1 MSNDTVSTNDDS
13 IENQNPSADTFLLN
27 LPYDD
32 AEDIFDVRHNLPA
45 EVSDATTPERALA
58 AQLLRVEQDRMQQCA
73 DAIAKVD
80 GFTFDSIIAFSSLKP
95 VPSTF
100 QPANGRLV
108 FCRDDGTNAVVYWL
122 YEGHMFSTEPP
133 TKACSID
140 AAIASAENAE
150 NEHLP
155 VTPVGLFSLDMP
167 EHTI

>member
-13 IENQNPSADTFLLN
+13 IENQNPSADTFLPN

-45 EVSDATTPERALA
+45 EVSDATTPERALT

-95 VPSTF
+95 VAFHLSTCQWEAGF
-100 QPANGRLV
+100 LPGRWNQ
-108 FCRDDGTNAVVYWL
+108 CRCVLAL
-122 YEGHMFSTEPP
+122 
-133 TKACSID
+133 
-140 AAIASAENAE
+140 
-150 NEHLP
+150 
-155 VTPVGLFSLDMP
+155 
-167 EHTI
+167 